1 MTSEDKGH
9 ILREVY
15 EDNRRIRERSWM
27 GNESVSRHPWLAVL
41 ALLAIISV
49 ALWFVGDPGSE
60 GERATGLI
68 SPGNATI
75 AVPIDSSLQSAEI
88 TPTDLSG
95 IVESNVPL
103 STLFDLSVRRVV
115 IDPGHGGVDPGASG
129 RRGLAEKEI
138 TLDVARRLARRLR
151 NGHGLQVYQTRTQD
165 TSMSLRER
173 AEYTNTKNADLF
185 ISIHVNYFPTEP
197 VYALETY
204 YFGSQ
209 SSQEALDRAQ
219 FENQNSDYSVAEFN
233 KMINRIEDRLI
244 LQESQRLARAVQ
256 SSLIRNTRRL
266 NSEVSDW
273 GVKSAPF
280 VVLIGVDAAGILA
293 EIGVISNEDE
303 EARLATPEYRE
314 QLALFL
320 EEGVVNY
327 LSTLTGTA
335 NN

>member
-1 MTSEDKGH
+1 MTSEEKGH

-27 GNESVSRHPWLAVL
+27 GKESESGFPWFAVL
-41 ALLAIISV
+41 ILVVIFSV
-49 ALWFVGDPGSE
+49 VLWSMGNSESEREATVGVT
-60 GERATGLI
+60 A
-68 SPGNATI
+68 PGNVAI
-75 AVPIDSSLQSAEI
+75 AVPIDTSLQSREI
-88 TPTDLSG
+88 VPTDLSG
-95 IVESNVPL
+95 IVESNIPL
-103 STLFDLSVRRVV
+103 STLFDLSVRRIV
-115 IDPGHGGVDPGASG
+115 IDPGHGGIDPGASG
-129 RRGLAEKEI
+129 RGGLTEKEI

-165 TSMSLRER
+165 STMSLRER
-173 AEYTNTKNADLF
+173 AEFTNMNKADLF

-197 VYALETY
+197 VYAIETY

-209 SSQEALDRAQ
+209 SSPQALDRAQ

-233 KMINRIEDRLI
+233 QMINRIGDRLI
-244 LQESQRLARAVQ
+244 LQESQRLAQAVQ

-266 NSEVSDW
+266 NDEVSDW

-327 LSTLTGTA
+327 LSALTRDSE
-335 NN
+335 

>member
-1 MTSEDKGH
+1 MTSEEKGH

-27 GNESVSRHPWLAVL
+27 GKESESGLPWLAIPILV
-41 ALLAIISV
+41 ATISV
-49 ALWFVGDPGSE
+49 GLWSIWGPGSE
-60 GERATGLI
+60 GEATIGMT
-68 SPGNATI
+68 SPGNVAI
-75 AVPIDSSLQSAEI
+75 AVPIDTSLQSRGNV
-88 TPTDLSG
+88 PTDLSG
-95 IVESNVPL
+95 IVESKVPL
-103 STLFDLSVRRVV
+103 STLFDLGVRKIV

-129 RRGLAEKEI
+129 RGGLTEKEI
-138 TLDVARRLARRLR
+138 TLDVAQRLAKRLR

-173 AEYTNTKNADLF
+173 AEFTNTKEADLF

-209 SSQEALDRAQ
+209 SSPTALDRAQ

-233 KMINRIEDRLI
+233 QMINRIGDRLI

-266 NSEVSDW
+266 NDEVSDW

-303 EARLATPEYRE
+303 ETRLATPEYRE

-327 LSTLTGTA
+327 LSTLTRDSE
-335 NN
+335 